1 MQELL
6 PYYKQLLY
14 RTCVLYIVL
23 YRFPLQYFKN
33 TPLFYPLKKLRKI
46 QQRAVIQ
53 ITRAFIILP
62 TLGIEAIVDLIYIYL
77 YLQKISSRN
86 QLRTTSLLSNHV
98 INLLLENR
106 YSKNSTTYHL
116 SLEKMTTKQ
125 RLKIKS
131 SIIDTNSYLN
141 GILFIQQTARIKKA
155 ERPIFEN

>member
-33 TPLFYPLKKLRKI
+33 TPLFYSLKKL
-46 QQRAVIQ
+46 Q

-62 TLGIEAIVDLIYIYL
+62 TLGIKAIVDLIYIYL

-86 QLRTTSLLSNHV
+86 QLRTTSLSSNHV

-141 GILFIQQTARIKKA
+141 RILFIQQTARIKKA